1 MGISMEFATL
11 LTAFA
16 ALLTSFITMFTVK
29 EMRKQR
35 VVSHLPIIKVIGCYV
50 QADIG
55 QSNHWTWKEE
65 GLQVRNFGKGVALDL
80 KVTWQIPIDD
90 IIILLKKYDPYN
102 IKDISV
108 KNGFLILDTSAHNI
122 KTQSEKFFPAITEN
136 TEFNNQLTIPSYLT
150 TLFGQYINEA
160 LINRPKVSRDK
171 PINLADFP
179 VANINISYTD
189 INTNK
194 HEKSFSL
201 STSISTIYETSD
213 HKNGSASV
221 VFEVQEKF
229 L

>member
-1 MGISMEFATL
+1 MEFATL

-50 QADIG
+50 KADID
-55 QSNHWTWKEE
+55 QNNHWTWKEE
-65 GLQVRNFGKGVALDL
+65 SLKVRNFGKGVALDL

-122 KTQSEKFFPAITEN
+122 KIQSEKFFPAITEN
-136 TEFNNQLTIPSYLT
+136 TESNNQLTIPSYLT

-160 LINRPKVSRDK
+160 LINRPKVSKDK
-171 PINLADFP
+171 SINLADFP

-189 INTNK
+189 INDNDNE

-213 HKNGSASV
+213 NKNGNASV
-221 VFEVQEKF
+221 VFEVQENF